1 MRLRERIT
9 PAVSTALT
17 ADLIRERLRRGDR
30 ADDARLAIVVEGGGM
45 RGVISAAAAGVLEET
60 GIASVA
66 DILVGTSAGA
76 TNAAA
81 IAAGRAQE
89 FAGAYANVF
98 TDSRFVDPRRAMRLQ
113 PPIRT
118 DEIVREVEDRFRIA
132 SLAVAN
138 TSVEL
143 GVVATHVDSAQARTL
158 TAFSTSDYLL
168 TALRASSQLPLI
180 AGGPVRV
187 GGSRWLDGG
196 LTEGVPIR
204 SAELLGAT
212 HAIVLR
218 TRPVGLSPILGPADR
233 PILWY
238 LNRLNPELAAAYR
251 ARPQAYADVAAQTAG
266 SRFGSMDVLE
276 IAPLGDDPLPSR
288 TERQTEFL
296 AAAATRAAEN
306 TLCILRMN
314 SLTS

>member
-1 MRLRERIT
+1 MRLRERT
-9 PAVSTALT
+9 SEVSTART

-30 ADDARLAIVVEGGGM
+30 SDNARLAIVVEGGGM

-60 GIASVA
+60 GIANVA

-81 IAAGRAQE
+81 IAAGRARE
-89 FAGAYANVF
+89 FAGSYADVF
-98 TDSRFVDPRRAMRLQ
+98 TDPRFIDPRRAMRLQ

-132 SLAVAN
+132 SLALAN
-138 TSVEL
+138 TTVTL
-143 GVVATHVDSAQARTL
+143 GVVATHVDTAQARTL
-158 TAFSTSDYLL
+158 TSFSTPEHLL
-168 TALRASSQLPLI
+168 TALRASSQLPLV

-187 GGSRWLDGG
+187 GGTRWLDGG
-196 LTEGVPIR
+196 LTGGVPIR

-218 TRPVGLSPILGPADR
+218 TRPAGLSPIIGRADR

-238 LNRLNPELAAAYR
+238 LNRLNPDLAAAYR
-251 ARPQAYADVAAQTAG
+251 ARPEAYADVAAQIAS
-266 SRFGSMDVLE
+266 SRFGGVDVLH
-276 IAPLGDDPLPSR
+276 IAPLDHDPLPSR
-288 TERQTEFL
+288 TETRADVL
-296 AAAATRAAEN
+296 AAATTRAAEN
-306 TLCILRMN
+306 TLHILRSN
-314 SLTS
+314 NLTG